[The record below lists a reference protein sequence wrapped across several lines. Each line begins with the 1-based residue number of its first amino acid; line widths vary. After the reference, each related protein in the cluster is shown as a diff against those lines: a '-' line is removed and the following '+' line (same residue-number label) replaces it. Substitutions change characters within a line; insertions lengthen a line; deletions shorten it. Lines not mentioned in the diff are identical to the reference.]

1 MARLSTERY
10 LQARAFLYD
19 RARPLERMVFEHDFE
34 RAPAWPILDGLA
46 EFQNDDGGFGNGLE
60 PDSLTSA
67 SSALATSVGLRVLAG
82 IGAPASHPMVRAAVD
97 YLRATLDPVERVW
110 RIVPEAAADAP
121 HAPWWQQEGLAERFN
136 GFRLNP
142 KADIVAQLHALGG
155 AAPRP
160 WLDELTADV
169 VASVGELLEAG
180 QAAGQGRS
188 LEMHDL
194 IGAVRLLDA
203 PGVDAAVAAELRGLL
218 APAAL
223 SAVRAAGGGGGY
235 GLTPLSVA
243 PGPDSELAQALAGE
257 VRAQLDE
264 LIHQQAEDGAWWPVW
279 SWGEPEPG
287 SAGARSRVAWA
298 GVLTLE
304 ALKSLQAFGR
314 IDRE

>member
-10 LQARAFLYD
+10 LQARAFIYD

-34 RAPAWPILDGLA
+34 RAPAWPVFDGLA

-60 PDSLTSA
+60 PDSLTPA

-82 IGAPASHPMVRAAVD
+82 IGAPASHPMVRSAVD
-97 YLRATLDPVERVW
+97 YLRSTIDPVARVW
-110 RIVPEAAADAP
+110 RIVPEAAGDSP

-136 GFRLNP
+136 GYRLNP
-142 KADIVAQLHALGG
+142 KADIVAQLHALAG

-169 VASVGELLEAG
+169 VATIAEFLGDGHAG
-180 QAAGQGRS
+180 GHGKS

-203 PGVDAAVAAELRGLL
+203 PGVDASLAVELRRLL

-223 SAVRAAGGGGGY
+223 SAIRAAGDGGGY

-243 PGPDSELAQALAGE
+243 PGPDSELAQPLADE

-264 LIHQQAEDGAWWPVW
+264 LIHQQADDGAWWPVW
-279 SWGEPEPG
+279 SWGDPEPESPG
-287 SAGARSRVAWA
+287 GRSRVAWA
-298 GVLTLE
+298 GVLTLD
-304 ALKSLQAFGR
+304 ALKSLQAFRR